1 MKLLSDLFP
10 GIEVSRKQDFEFEAI
25 VKETVVKNNLT
36 PDDDFILKIV

>member
-10 GIEVSRKQDFEFEAI
+10 GVEVSRKSDLDFEAV

-36 PDDDFILKIV
+36 PDD